1 MGAMRPMTRWIAI
14 VALPI
19 VLLTGSFVEAQKKA
33 DPDKDVE
40 KGGEKMVKVGSVT
53 GKVMA
58 VYEDK
63 KKIRVQVAVQ
73 VPNPGGMQAVYSAQR
88 AMATASSP
96 QAAYQAQIQLAR
108 AKQGLVKTQNK
119 DIEIQ
124 ATDDVVVRRFK
135 PKEDFDEKGKPKK
148 YTKKEKQELR
158 GPDKKLPGYMAEF
171 GDISTDQYIQLTLVR
186 KKGSH
191 AVRAP
196 RRVKGKDRDAAAEAD
211 LMADNTPMASFI
223 FIVSEPRVGK

>member
-1 MGAMRPMTRWIAI
+1 MRPMTRWIAI

-40 KGGEKMVKVGSVT
+40 KGGEKLVKAGSVT

-63 KKIRVQVAVQ
+63 KKIRVQVAIQ
-73 VPNPGGMQAVYSAQR
+73 VPNPGGMQALYSAQM
-88 AMATASSP
+88 AMARARTP
-96 QAAYQAQIQLAR
+96 QAAYQAQMQMAQAQR
-108 AKQGLVKTQNK
+108 GLVKTENK

-124 ATDDVVVRRFK
+124 TTDDVVVRRYRPPEK
-135 PKEDFDEKGKPKK
+135 FDEKGKPIK
-148 YTKKEKQELR
+148 YTKKEKLELR
-158 GPDKKLPGYMAEF
+158 GPDKKLPGYIAEF

-186 KKGSH
+186 KKGA
-191 AVRAP
+191 AVVKAP
-196 RRVKGKDRDAAAEAD
+196 RRVKGKDKDAAAEAD
-211 LMADNTPMASFI
+211 LMADNTPMASLI
-223 FIVSEPRVGK
+223 VIVSEPPTGK